1 MMAAPDTS
9 ASQQAFY
16 DDLVTHE
23 LILPSGV
30 PGVFGRGPVFEDIL
44 ARFNDLISALAA
56 PDGAQLLHFPPVI
69 PRTLLEQTGVLTSFP
84 HLAGTIFSFE
94 GDDAQ
99 HRQLQ
104 EHLAAGQD
112 WSGFEK
118 PTDVALTSA
127 ACYPVYP
134 TCSGTLPTEGRL
146 IDVTSYC
153 FRHEPSGDPAR
164 LQMFRMREHVRL
176 GTPATVVEWRDTWLT
191 RGSELLR
198 SLGLLAAAVP
208 ASDPF
213 FGRAGRM
220 LVAFQREQ
228 KLKVEL
234 VVPITSVET
243 PTAVMSFNYHQDH
256 FASKFKILTGP
267 DTLAHT
273 ACLGFGMERIVM
285 ALLQA
290 HGFQVSDWP
299 DAVRRKLWA

>member
-1 MMAAPDTS
+1 MAAPNTS
-9 ASQQAFY
+9 ASEKAFY
-16 DDLVTHE
+16 DDLVKHE
-23 LILPSGV
+23 LILPLGV
-30 PGVFGRGPVFEDIL
+30 PGVFGCGPVFEDIL
-44 ARFNDLISALAA
+44 GRFNDVISAVTA
-56 PDGAQLLHFPPVI
+56 PDGAQPLHFPPVI
-69 PRTLLEQTGVLTSFP
+69 PRRLLEQSGFLNSFP

-99 HRQLQ
+99 HRKLQ

-118 PTDVALTSA
+118 QTEVALTAA

-134 TCSGTLPTEGRL
+134 TCTGTLPAGGRL

-176 GTPATVVEWRDTWLT
+176 GSPDMVIEWREKWVT
-191 RGSELLR
+191 RGSELLL
-198 SLGLLAAAVP
+198 SLGLPVEAVP

-220 LVAFQREQ
+220 LAALQ
-228 KLKVEL
+228 KDQHLKLEI
-234 VVPITSVET
+234 VVPITSVEK
-243 PTAVMSFNYHQDH
+243 PTAIMSFNYHQEH
-256 FASKFKILTGP
+256 FSSKFDILTGP

-285 ALLQA
+285 ALLKT

-299 DAVRRKLWA
+299 EDVRRKLWA